1 MFHMGDRTRVSQDAP
16 LLVPLK
22 EYLAD
27 APITKQVTAIN
38 RFEFTI
44 FYQNAQ
50 LLATRRIADL
60 VASEGL
66 QAVNDALTTSV
77 IFQLHNLKT
86 EVQGFKKRN
95 RIDRDRAIVRYTF
108 DHDRFQ
114 CTFSL
119 FDDRFTIVRQDSEF
133 DNFYEWYRR
142 IMPQAVPIESTI
154 RRVIEKEAN
163 QSLEVVQSQF
173 DFRVNFGDFETRA
186 SVIGSPRRR
195 NVDVLKALIPSLP
208 DAQGDMREISDQNFY
223 RLDLTLSRLEKFLNG
238 KTRNAWYYLEAP
250 FNENGRYLVL
260 QAQLRNSSTE
270 LPGTDIRRPAD
281 VLEFD
286 RDFGDDYRTA
296 INEFLRDRALEGFA
310 RKLLEAWDFKTPRS
324 F

>member
-1 MFHMGDRTRVSQDAP
+1 MDDLTALSDGAPQLAP
-16 LLVPLK
+16 LDM
-22 EYLAD
+22 YLAD
-27 APITKQVTAIN
+27 APITRQVTAIN

-50 LLATRRIADL
+50 LLATQRIADV

-66 QAVNDALTTSV
+66 QAVNEALRTSG
-77 IFQLHNLKT
+77 IFKLHSLKT
-86 EVQGFKKRN
+86 EVQAFKKRN
-95 RIDRDRAIVRYTF
+95 RIDSDEAIVRYTF
-108 DHDRFQ
+108 EHDRFG
-114 CTFSL
+114 CSFSL
-119 FDDRFTIVRQDSEF
+119 FSDRFVIVRQDSEF

-154 RRVIEKEAN
+154 RRVIEKEAS

-173 DFRVNFGDFETRA
+173 DFRVYFGDFETRA
-186 SVIGSPRRR
+186 SVMGSPRRR

-208 DAQGDMREISDQNFY
+208 DTQGTMREINDQNFY
-223 RLDLTLSRLEKFLNG
+223 RLDLTLSRLEKFSND

-260 QAQLRNSSTE
+260 RAQLRNASTE
-270 LPGTDIRRPAD
+270 LPGTDIKRPAD

-286 RDFGDDYRTA
+286 HNFGDDYLTA

-310 RKLLEAWDFKTPRS
+310 RKLLESWDFATPRS
-324 F
+324 L